1 MNDSNISTSKIM
13 LKSFISYYQLK
24 EYMALLLQA
33 ELINHVNKERTFMI
47 TNKGM
52 HFLEMYDRLMEDYKD
67 IGVKTDKF
75 CH

>member
-1 MNDSNISTSKIM
+1 
-13 LKSFISYYQLK
+13 
-24 EYMALLLQA
+24 MALLLQT
-33 ELINHVNKERTFMI
+33 ELIKHVTFMI

-75 CH
+75 CR

>member
-1 MNDSNISTSKIM
+1 
-13 LKSFISYYQLK
+13 
-24 EYMALLLQA
+24 MALLLQT
-33 ELINHVNKERTFMI
+33 ELIKHVNKERTFMI

-75 CH
+75 CR